1 MIGGVFGKIT
11 SAVGDLVGGI
21 VEDVKDVAADIRPT
35 QIASTIAP
43 EASAT
48 IFAVD
53 QISRVLQRSSEGQAR
68 TESQEIRSTVPMPHR
83 EGHMDGELPVGGVG
97 LENVNTALVG
107 VGSQIV
113 QGLGRNLLRQLSRG
127 TGGAASGVAGGLIGG
142 LLMDGSS
149 DNCGCEPKPFVRLD
163 KCGRPIITRK
173 MKKQAIE
180 AVNCQGA
187 EVAADTLTGGSLEL
201 LTMITSKQFP
211 PRRMGI
217 SGAQMATTERTQRK
231 LMRFHKRMTEACKT
245 TPMRRRTK

>member
-1 MIGGVFGKIT
+1 MIGGVFGTIANKAT
-11 SAVGDLVGGI
+11 ELVGGI
-21 VEDVKDVAADIRPT
+21 VEDIKDVATDIRPT
-35 QIASTIAP
+35 TVASTIAP

-53 QISRVLQRSSEGQAR
+53 QISQVLRRSSEGRAA
-68 TESQEIRSTVPMPHR
+68 ESQPVIRSTVPMPHV

-107 VGSQIV
+107 VGSQII
-113 QGLGRNLLRQLSRG
+113 QGIGRNLLRQLPRG
-127 TGGAASGVAGGLIGG
+127 TGGAATGVAGGIVGG
-142 LLMDGSS
+142 LLMDGSGAG
-149 DNCGCEPKPFVRLD
+149 CGCEPKPFVRMD

-187 EVAADTLTGGSLEL
+187 EVAAATLTGGSLEL

-231 LMRFHKRMTEACKT
+231 LMRFHKRMTEACKA
-245 TPMRRRTK
+245 PARRRTR

>member
-1 MIGGVFGKIT
+1 
-11 SAVGDLVGGI
+11 
-21 VEDVKDVAADIRPT
+21 
-35 QIASTIAP
+35 
-43 EASAT
+43 
-48 IFAVD
+48 
-53 QISRVLQRSSEGQAR
+53 
-68 TESQEIRSTVPMPHR
+68 MPHVR
-83 EGHMDGELPVGGVG
+83 GHMDGEVPVGGVG

-107 VGSQIV
+107 VGSQII
-113 QGLGRNLLRQLSRG
+113 QGLGRNLLRQLPRG
-127 TGGAASGVAGGLIGG
+127 TGGAATGVAGGIIGG
-142 LLMDGSS
+142 LLMDGSN

-187 EVAADTLTGGSLEL
+187 EVAAATLTGGSLEL

-231 LMRFHKRMTEACKT
+231 LMRFHKRMTEACKA
-245 TPMRRRTK
+245 PVRRRTR

>member
-1 MIGGVFGKIT
+1 MIGDVFGKIT
-11 SAVGDLVGGI
+11 SKATELVGGI
-21 VEDVKDVAADIRPT
+21 IEDIKDVATDVRPQT
-35 QIASTIAP
+35 VASTIAP

-48 IFAVD
+48 IFAID
-53 QISRVLQRSSEGQAR
+53 QISQVLRRSTEGRAAEQ
-68 TESQEIRSTVPMPHR
+68 QQVIRSTVPMPHV

-107 VGSQIV
+107 VGSQII
-113 QGLGRNLLRQLSRG
+113 QGLGRNLLRQFPRG
-127 TGGAASGVAGGLIGG
+127 SGGAATGVAGGIIGG
-142 LLMDGSS
+142 LLMDGSN

-187 EVAADTLTGGSLEL
+187 EVAAATLTGGSLEL

-245 TPMRRRTK
+245 PARRKTR